1 MAGRAFLFLVV
12 PANLV
17 ASAKQK
23 SSAPLPT
30 QDESIP
36 AKLASRFDLAD
47 EPAVHHAAR
56 NWQMCPLALTRVGRY
71 SWGQQAVFGPY
82 HDAAFA
88 ALTYA

>member
-36 AKLASRFDLAD
+36 AKLASRSELTDK
-47 EPAVHHAAR
+47 PTVHNLLELGKCVRFLCLCRSLLIGVKHEIR
-56 NWQMCPLALTRVGRY
+56 CL
-71 SWGQQAVFGPY
+71 S
-82 HDAAFA
+82 
-88 ALTYA
+88 

>member
-36 AKLASRFDLAD
+36 AQLASRS
-47 EPAVHHAAR
+47 E
-56 NWQMCPLALTRVGRY
+56 LTE
-71 SWGQQAVFGPY
+71 
-82 HDAAFA
+82 
-88 ALTYA
+88 